1 MKTILAMA
9 VIATLMMG
17 CASRQPTP
25 TVKVPGTPSEFLT
38 QTEQA
43 GDQSLSCDLI
53 ASQFRY
59 GQVYIEAI
67 NRFFETTGPTAMTS
81 TAYTTT
87 NGIATRY
94 GSTTIGS
101 ATSTT
106 YGGGTVMVYPALTI
120 RAMDITRSAEKRQS
134 ELRRLAQRRG
144 DCKSE
149 DLQASNK
156 MLEDQKRLL
165 DGAQRN
171 LDSNKAI
178 MASNERQAEAEKW
191 AAKDRENL
199 KSSNQDFIREAQ
211 QKIDAQRARYQTLLK
226 EYQAIYER
234 AEREAQN
241 KRRWFDENTKTVME

>member
-1 MKTILAMA
+1 MA

-17 CASRQPTP
+17 CATRKPMP
-25 TVKVPGTPSEFLT
+25 TVKVPGTPSEFLIQT
-38 QTEQA
+38 QQA
-43 GDQSLSCDLI
+43 DDQSLSCELI

-67 NRFFETTGPTAMTS
+67 NRFFETTGPTTMTS

-87 NGIATRY
+87 NGMATRY
-94 GSTTIGS
+94 GNTTIGS

-106 YGGGTVMVYPALTI
+106 YGGGTVMVYPTLTI

-178 MASNERQAEAEKW
+178 MASNERQAETEKW
-191 AAKDRENL
+191 AAKDREKL

-226 EYQAIYER
+226 EHQAIYER
-234 AEREAQN
+234 AEREAQS